1 MLVLCL
7 KCPQFIKLNYLWNIM
22 SVISRIKKVCVY
34 FFSGVILLL
43 LLIWG
48 ASFIVLPWQVNKQLE
63 PLELSLHSDA
73 SLSFNP
79 FTLHIQ
85 IDDFAIVD
93 KSSVNQLSLKHAHFN
108 LSWLDV
114 LSKQVVI
121 EKAAIESLHVN
132 IVRND
137 KKLFIGGI
145 DLSADESLQVTI
157 EEETTSKD
165 PLAVI
170 KGWRLLMPNFSFSD
184 IALNINDQ
192 GQLHKIILNTFV
204 IDALNASLDDASVN
218 ISLDAV
224 INSSTLKVQSNINA
238 ILNENMLASAT
249 IANQLDI
256 TNFALQDW
264 QYLLPL
270 DDNQVS
276 NLAGLIN
283 ISITQD
289 ITLDNNKWQ
298 LIQPKFLLALNG
310 INVIKPELELLNES
324 FVFELN
330 NLAVNGLDAD
340 LIDASGEAKL
350 MVAGVNVTANGDTLA
365 TLSELSLSMVTF
377 SVDDTFSA
385 VANIPNI
392 TFKDILFSKPTD
404 IEHALYS
411 NDEFVINNI
420 SWQENHLA
428 IDTINLGNF
437 NTHVILNAEK
447 QLKNLVSIEQT
458 EVASTPEQQPD
469 EQVTNDKTTE
479 GHTEETA
486 QIVTFSLNKFE
497 LISPSNITFI
507 DESVTPV
514 FKQDIALNKVV
525 VSKVDSRNKTYMS
538 PFDVAMSL
546 GDHAT
551 NTIAGTIAP
560 FNEKMN
566 MTLDVNLSE
575 LSLPPLSSYL
585 RTVLG
590 VDFLSGQLDNTV
602 KLAIKNDK
610 MDGETVIG
618 LRGFELA
625 SGDDTTDLSV
635 STGSAMGLN
644 TALGMLKDDQG
655 NVSLDVPLSGNIN
668 DPSFGIGSVLTL
680 VAKKAIMSKAKS
692 YLINTFVPYA
702 NVLTVASI
710 AGEYLLRVEVNDL
723 EYTAGQVTLNEQQQL
738 FLNEFAALLK
748 DRPEQQVKM
757 CSIASIDEEKT
768 LTGINTDS
776 EKITL
781 LKSISKK
788 RGDNLKNILIKE
800 YEIASSRLL
809 LCAPRVEKSK
819 GGLPRIEF
827 SF

>member
-1 MLVLCL
+1 
-7 KCPQFIKLNYLWNIM
+7 M

-34 FFSGVILLL
+34 FFSGIIILL

-63 PLELSLHSDA
+63 PLELSLHSET

-85 IDDFAIVD
+85 IDDFIIVD
-93 KSSVNQLSLKHAHFN
+93 KSSVNQLSLKHAHLN
-108 LSWLDV
+108 LSWVDV
-114 LSKQVVI
+114 LFKQVVI

-137 KKLFIGGI
+137 KELFIGGI
-145 DLSADESLQVTI
+145 DLSANDSSQASTEDEIIVT
-157 EEETTSKD
+157 EENTDED
-165 PLAVI
+165 PLAAI

-184 IALNINDQ
+184 IALNVNDQ
-192 GQLHKIILNTFV
+192 GQMHKIILNTFF
-204 IDALNASLDDASVN
+204 IDTLNASLDDASVN

-238 ILNENMLASAT
+238 ILNENTLTSAT

-256 TNFALQDW
+256 NNFALQDW

-270 DDNQVS
+270 DENQVS
-276 NLAGLIN
+276 KLAGLIN

-289 ITLDNNKWQ
+289 ISLDHNNWQ
-298 LIQPKFLLALNG
+298 LIQPKFILGFND
-310 INVIKPELELLNES
+310 INVVKPELELLNKS
-324 FVFELN
+324 FAFELN
-330 NLAVNGLDAD
+330 KLTVNGQNAD
-340 LIDASGEAKL
+340 LIDVSGEAKL
-350 MVAGVNVTANGDTLA
+350 MVTGVNMTANGETLA
-365 TLSELSLSMVTF
+365 TLSELSLPIVTF

-385 VANIPNI
+385 IANIPNI
-392 TFKDILFSKPTD
+392 TFRDILFSKPSD
-404 IEHALYS
+404 VEYALYS
-411 NDEFVINNI
+411 NDEFVINDI

-437 NTHVILNAEK
+437 NTNVILDAQK
-447 QLKNLVSIEQT
+447 QLKNLVSIEQA
-458 EVASTPEQQPD
+458 EVDSAPEQQSK
-469 EQVTNDKTTE
+469 EQITNEAATEANIEDTTQVVTL
-479 GHTEETA
+479 
-486 QIVTFSLNKFE
+486 SLNKFE
-497 LISPSNITFI
+497 LTSPSNITFI
-507 DESVTPV
+507 DESVMPI
-514 FKQDIALNKVV
+514 FKQDITLNKMF
-525 VSKVDSRNKTYMS
+525 VSDVDSRNKTFMS

-551 NTIAGTIAP
+551 NTISGTIAP

-602 KLAIKNDK
+602 KLVIKDDK

-644 TALGMLKDDQG
+644 SALGMLQDDQG

-680 VAKKAIMSKAKS
+680 VAKKAIMSKAKT

-702 NVLTVASI
+702 NVITVASI

-723 EYTAGQVTLNEQQQL
+723 EYPAGQVTLNQEQQS
-738 FLNEFAALLK
+738 FLNELGALLK
-748 DRPEQQVKM
+748 DKPEQQVKM
-757 CSIASIDEEKT
+757 CSIASIDEKSI
-768 LTGINTDS
+768 LTGSNTDI
-776 EKITL
+776 ETIAL
-781 LKSISKK
+781 LKDISKK

-800 YEIASSRLL
+800 HDIASSRLL
-809 LCAPRVEKSK
+809 LCAPRVEKSE
-819 GGLPRIEF
+819 GSTPRIEF